1 MVKIALY
8 WLYTVLTIV
17 YTSFYIMTVDS
28 LIEDWK
34 DFLICTIILIVL
46 LVIGIILYK
55 NCGSF
60 IDWLEDYKKIQ
71 E

>member
-8 WLYTVLTIV
+8 WLYTVVTIV
-17 YTSFYIMTVDS
+17 YTSFYMMTIDS
-28 LIEDWK
+28 LIEEWK

-46 LVIGIILYK
+46 LIIGSILYT
-55 NCGSF
+55 NCDSF
-60 IDWLEDYKKIQ
+60 TDWLNDPKIK